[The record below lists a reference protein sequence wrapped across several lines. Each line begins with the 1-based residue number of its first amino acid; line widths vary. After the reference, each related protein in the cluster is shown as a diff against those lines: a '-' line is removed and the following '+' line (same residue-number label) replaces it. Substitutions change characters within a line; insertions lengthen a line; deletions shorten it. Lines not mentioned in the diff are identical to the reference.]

1 MKNETMQ
8 GSLGEAESRLC
19 HRVGMFTAPVC
30 HTQAALP
37 LPTGP
42 AGQGHLPPPP
52 SYPYLCLC
60 PELFLVRIPPLILV
74 SFWTCCNKVTAY
86 IKLCISKQLLLPISL
101 QRQRLGSEQLIQRMF
116 ISQTEDSRKKIA
128 AMFVFSDLIR
138 HLATTACVLSKRA
151 TTRVKVQAN
160 LRSPTT
166 ISSSLRM
173 VSSMQNLVFC
183 GLI

>member
-1 MKNETMQ
+1 MRRCKAVWGRQRADCVTELGCSPRPSVTHRQPCHCQQDQQ
-8 GSLGEAESRLC
+8 GRGIC
-19 HRVGMFTAPVC
+19 
-30 HTQAALP
+30 
-37 LPTGP
+37 
-42 AGQGHLPPPP
+42 PPP